1 MDTNY
6 EPIMLPDVEDLHV
19 EREEKIRRDLNFFS
33 RALSFLVC
41 LLQPKRQKRTKI
53 NRDHYGA
60 HERLVAA
67 YFSDNSMFLAPR
79 FEERFRTSRK
89 LFTSIVV
96 TIHYAY
102 FREKEDCTVRLR
114 ISPLLKC
121 TSAIRQLAYDTV
133 PDILNEYLQM
143 GHATARLSLE
153 HFCMYVME
161 IFGPEFLQNPTISD
175 AEKLY
180 ACHEEKH
187 GLP

>member
-1 MDTNY
+1 MQK
-6 EPIMLPDVEDLHV
+6 
-19 EREEKIRRDLNFFS
+19 EKKIIRRDLNFFS

-53 NRDHYGA
+53 NRDHYDA

-67 YFSDNSMFLAPR
+67 YFSDNSMFMAPL

-89 LFTSIVV
+89 LFTSIVEEV

-114 ISPLLKC
+114 IFSLLKC
-121 TSAIRQLAYDTV
+121 TSAIRQLAYNIV

-143 GHATARLSLE
+143 GYATARLSLE
-153 HFCMYVME
+153 HFYRREAICPKWYPDE
-161 IFGPEFLQNPTISD
+161 AHQSD
-175 AEKLY
+175 
-180 ACHEEKH
+180 
-187 GLP
+187 GLIRSDEQRHRII